1 MSQPPK
7 PLEFGISQASI
18 LDIYERTTAL
28 TVAQMELRNQ
38 TLSDAELAEF
48 ELSLQ
53 NWVIEYLWPA
63 PKPSEN
69 NGSCAMRVDESDGRT
84 FLPLDGRWYSLSM
97 SKDRWL
103 RNIENNS
110 ISLVWENRTL
120 NPATEYKLT
129 GDEAGLTIRFTGLPM
144 VTPTGNL
151 TVNVDWSKN
160 IYFVNVGDTLLPHD
174 PDPNFYLIFA
184 K

>member
-63 PKPSEN
+63 PKPVYREVPPEAVRY
-69 NGSCAMRVDESDGRT
+69 GSRT
-84 FLPLDGRWYSLSM
+84 FVIKVGASQMIRPLPFTKRAWELTMQHQLDSLAVMSPDQRLLKQGVDYILRACGRDLHLIIPGASKGEIIIIPKWDDPEAPGGYEILNSKGQLGFGYSILFS
-97 SKDRWL
+97 
-103 RNIENNS
+103 
-110 ISLVWENRTL
+110 
-120 NPATEYKLT
+120 
-129 GDEAGLTIRFTGLPM
+129 
-144 VTPTGNL
+144 
-151 TVNVDWSKN
+151 
-160 IYFVNVGDTLLPHD
+160 
-174 PDPNFYLIFA
+174 
-184 K
+184 